1 MDTTVRWTE
10 ARCATGDASLL
21 HLFFSEDEAE
31 IALAKQVCGD
41 CPLRLPCH
49 EGAVERR
56 EPWGVW
62 GGELFDRGTP
72 IARKPRR
79 GRPPKQ
85 PAEVAAGG
93 DAEDFGAEVA

>member
-1 MDTTVRWTE
+1 MDTSTLQWTQ

-21 HLFFSEDEAE
+21 HLFFSEEEAE

-41 CPLRLPCH
+41 CPLRLPCY

-62 GGELFDRGTP
+62 GGELFDRGVP

-79 GRPPKQ
+79 GRPPKRSDEVAEQ
-85 PAEVAAGG
+85 DQAEVA
-93 DAEDFGAEVA
+93 

>member
-1 MDTTVRWTE
+1 MDTIARWTE

-21 HLFFSEDEAE
+21 HLFFSEEEHE

-41 CPLRLPCH
+41 CPLRLPCY

-62 GGELFDRGTP
+62 GGELFDRGLA

-79 GRPPKQ
+79 GRPPKRLV
-85 PAEVAAGG
+85 EVAEGE
-93 DAEDFGAEVA
+93 AESEVA

>member
-1 MDTTVRWTE
+1 METAIRWTQ

-31 IALAKQVCGD
+31 IAVAKDICGT
-41 CPLRLPCH
+41 CPLRAPCF
-49 EGAVERR
+49 EGALERR

-62 GGELFDRGTP
+62 GGELFDRGIP

-79 GRPPKQ
+79 GRPPKD
-85 PAEVAAGG
+85 PIV
-93 DAEDFGAEVA
+93 AEDAVA